1 MKEVSLG
8 MVEMMLTAK
17 RNNSVPVLSGTDI
30 FKQCAT
36 DTDTMSPKAQR
47 RYSVEELRLI
57 VAPIA
62 EKYGVEKVYLFG
74 SVARGD
80 FNENSDYD
88 FYIESDNIRSILI
101 ISEFFQDLRDAV
113 GREIDLISTR
123 SIDPEFL
130 NKILTEGVV
139 VYGQ

>member
-1 MKEVSLG
+1 
-8 MVEMMLTAK
+8 
-17 RNNSVPVLSGTDI
+17 
-30 FKQCAT
+30 
-36 DTDTMSPKAQR
+36 MSPIVLR
-47 RYSVEELRLI
+47 RYSAEELKPI

-88 FYIESDNIRSILI
+88 FYIEADKIRSILV
-101 ISEFFQDLRDAV
+101 ISGFFLDLRDALGCDINLV
-113 GREIDLISTR
+113 STKT
-123 SIDPEFL
+123 IEPEFK
-130 NKILTEGVV
+130 NTILTEGVL